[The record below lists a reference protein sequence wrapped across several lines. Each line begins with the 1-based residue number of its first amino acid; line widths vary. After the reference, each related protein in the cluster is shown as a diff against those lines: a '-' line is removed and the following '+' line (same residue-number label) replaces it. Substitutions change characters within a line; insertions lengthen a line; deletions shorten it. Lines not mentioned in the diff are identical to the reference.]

1 MLGSLTLLTD
11 WLTKRQVREVDMV
24 NLNISA
30 DERNLERY
38 GGTVKRGDVNDNVLQ
53 IQQALLSKGFE
64 SVGKPDGAFGLR
76 TETAIQNFQ
85 EQSGLPRTGVMDKVT
100 YSNLMSVTP
109 QKVSSKP
116 VVNGLDFSSL
126 GKRVEQDTPEEPQ
139 VEQASSPSGS
149 ALQIVKGTRAQY
161 KPTAQMNNIS
171 LDFNSFKGAK
181 GTEVII
187 PDNAS
192 AETRAA
198 AENFNQLVVDFAAK
212 HGYDGYKNRG
222 VKTKSENK
230 RGISNTIHV
239 EPFFQQDAAMEK
251 IINENMEEF
260 AQIYSNA
267 FGSLPARMVAPH
279 GTTNSKGVVDK
290 GANSKT
296 FGNELAFGNRIIDIL
311 QGGKGDSSSPAP
323 VKGEADFS
331 SLASGA
337 TFVDP
342 SDGKTYK
349 KP

>member
-1 MLGSLTLLTD
+1 MA
-11 WLTKRQVREVDMV
+11 WLTKKQVIDSDMV
-24 NLNISA
+24 KLNIMA
-30 DERNLERY
+30 DERNLERF
-38 GGTVKRGDVNDNVLQ
+38 GGLAKRGDVNNGVLK
-53 IQQALLSKGFE
+53 IQNALLSKGFK
-64 SVGKPDGAFGLR
+64 SVGNPDGVFGIN

-85 EQSGLPRTGVMDKVT
+85 EQAGLPRTGVMDLPT
-100 YSNLMSVTP
+100 YSNLITVSP

-116 VVNGLDFSSL
+116 VVKGRDFSSFGTGL
-126 GKRVEQDTPEEPQ
+126 KQETPTEPQ
-139 VEQASSPSGS
+139 VTQVPPPGGS
-149 ALQIVKGTRAQY
+149 ALKIVKGTRAEY

-198 AENFNQLVVDFAAK
+198 AENFNQMVVDFAAR
-212 HGYDGYKNRG
+212 HGYAGYKNRG
-222 VKTKSENK
+222 VKTTSENK
-230 RGISNTIHV
+230 RGVSNTVHV
-239 EPFFQQDAAMEK
+239 EPFFQQDVAMEK

-260 AQIYSNA
+260 AQLYSKA

-279 GTTNSKGVVDK
+279 GTTNSTGTVDK
-290 GANSKT
+290 GANSAT

-311 QGGKGDSSSPAP
+311 LGGKGDDSSPAP
-323 VKGEADFS
+323 VRGEADFS

>member
-1 MLGSLTLLTD
+1 
-11 WLTKRQVREVDMV
+11 MV
-24 NLNISA
+24 NLNITA
-30 DERNLERY
+30 DVRNLERF
-38 GGTVKRGDVNDNVLQ
+38 GGKVKRGDVNDDVLN
-53 IQQALLSKGFE
+53 IQKALLSKGFE
-64 SVGKPDGAFGLR
+64 SVGSPDGAFGIK

-85 EQSGLPRTGVMDKVT
+85 EQAGLPRTGVMDQTT
-100 YSNLMSVTP
+100 YSNLMTVSP

-126 GKRVEQDTPEEPQ
+126 GKRMEQDTPEEPQ
-139 VEQASSPSGS
+139 IEQVSPPSGS
-149 ALQIVKGTRAQY
+149 VLQIVKGTRAEY
-161 KPTAQMNNIS
+161 EPTAQMNNIS

-212 HGYDGYKNRG
+212 YGYDGYKNRG
-222 VKTKSENK
+222 VKTTSENK
-230 RGISNTIHV
+230 RGVSNTIHV
-239 EPFFQQDAAMEK
+239 EPFFQQDVAMEK

-260 AQIYSNA
+260 SQIYSNA

-279 GTTNSKGVVDK
+279 GTTNSRGIVDK
-290 GANSKT
+290 GANSTT

-311 QGGKGDSSSPAP
+311 QGGEGGSTSPAP